1 QGLGCMG
8 MTGRYG
14 LADRK
19 EALATLEKAIELGV
33 NFIDTADIYGEGE
46 NEQLLSEVVGRKR
59 DRVFLATKFG
69 FRIDDEGKKFIDASP
84 KYIKNAIEKSLTR
97 LNTDRVDLYYAHR
110 IDPDVPVEETVG
122 AMADLVKEGKVRYV
136 GLSEASAESIRRA
149 FVEYPIAAVQSEYS
163 LLTRDAEKFVLPTCR
178 ELGIGFVP
186 YSPLSR
192 GLMTATFP
200 DPSVLETGDS
210 RRRLPRFNGEYLE
223 NNRRLVAEFAGI
235 AAEKG
240 CTPAQL
246 ALAWVLKQG
255 DFIIPIPGTKRVRY
269 LEENCGAVDVMLDAG
284 DVAKIDALPGKYP
297 NIGQRYDSGSLKLV
311 NR

>member
-1 QGLGCMG
+1 MTRMLGR
-8 MTGRYG
+8 TGEKLSAIG

-33 NFIDTADIYGEGE
+33 NFIDTADIY
-46 NEQLLSEVVGRKR
+46 
-59 DRVFLATKFG
+59 
-69 FRIDDEGKKFIDASP
+69 
-84 KYIKNAIEKSLTR
+84 
-97 LNTDRVDLYYAHR
+97 
-110 IDPDVPVEETVG
+110 
-122 AMADLVKEGKVRYV
+122 
-136 GLSEASAESIRRA
+136 
-149 FVEYPIAAVQSEYS
+149 
-163 LLTRDAEKFVLPTCR
+163 AEKFVLPTCR

-192 GLMTATFP
+192 GLMTVTFP
-200 DPSVLETGDS
+200 DPSVLEAGDS
-210 RRRLPRFNGEYLE
+210 RRRLPRFNGKYLE

-235 AAEKG
+235 AVEKG

-255 DFIIPIPGTKRVRY
+255 DFIIPIPGTKQVRY
-269 LEENCGAVDVMLDAG
+269 LEENCGAVDVKLDAG